1 MSFGEYILQGFEILQ
16 IKPKAIREA
25 AADQGVLNTGLAFIV
40 IAGAATALGNWT
52 VPGLILFPLIFLVR
66 APIHCGIVHFLS
78 TRGFGG
84 QGTYGDF
91 FRPMSLA
98 YLLDWLVVVG
108 LLVNFI
114 PLLGA
119 AFIIL
124 LGLVIFLWK
133 LVVDTVIIE
142 TVYGLNRSKAV
153 AVMGITVAVTIAL
166 FFLASLVFGAAA
178 MGTGMVTGS

>member
-1 MSFGEYILQGFEILQ
+1 
-16 IKPKAIREA
+16 
-25 AADQGVLNTGLAFIV
+25 
-40 IAGAATALGNWT
+40 
-52 VPGLILFPLIFLVR
+52 
-66 APIHCGIVHFLS
+66 
-78 TRGFGG
+78 
-84 QGTYGDF
+84 
-91 FRPMSLA
+91 MSLA

-119 AFIIL
+119 GFIIL